1 MAIKNIIHFIDKR
14 EGLQIF
20 LGFSIFFCVLFFIIG
35 VGIYDER
42 SDERNDKEMI
52 EIANECKADA
62 LACDFVSA
70 HKRLNVL
77 ASDRDGANDI
87 ESNGINYYKIKEKR
101 YNEAFDYVF
110 NAEAMFLCAKGDK
123 ESIDRITFLLSSI
136 PVKGVAIPEGTPY
149 EYEDDFDHET
159 KDLHRDYIEYAS
171 SFNQKCDALIDLAI
185 SNNNYLLIK
194 KVIPLFK
201 TVPEQLKSHYK
212 RHLLDYSNSSK
223 KNAILKINK
232 AIRDGVFPN
241 VTQEIK

>member
-1 MAIKNIIHFIDKR
+1 MAVKDIIHFIDKR
-14 EGLQIF
+14 EGLQTF
-20 LGFSIFFCVLFFIIG
+20 LSISLYFFIFFLIIG
-35 VGIYDER
+35 LGIYFEG

-52 EIANECKADA
+52 EIANKCKADA

-70 HKRLNVL
+70 HEKLNTL
-77 ASDRDGANDI
+77 ASDRDGANEYD
-87 ESNGINYYKIKEKR
+87 YQRIKEKR
-101 YNEAFDYVF
+101 YNEVFDYVF

-136 PVKGVAIPEGTPY
+136 PVKGIAIPEGTPY
-149 EYEDDFDHET
+149 EYEHDFDSDT
-159 KDLHRDYIEYAS
+159 RDLHKDYIEYAS
-171 SFNQKCDALIDLAI
+171 SFNQKCDVLIDLAI

-212 RHLLDYSNSSK
+212 RHLLEYSNSSK

>member
-1 MAIKNIIHFIDKR
+1 MAIKDIIHFIDKR

-20 LGFSIFFCVLFFIIG
+20 LGFSFFLCVLFSIG
-35 VGIYDER
+35 VYTEYEKG
-42 SDERNDKEMI
+42 SDERNEKEMI
-52 EIANECKADA
+52 EIANKCKVDA

-70 HKRLNVL
+70 HEKLNTL
-77 ASDRDGANDI
+77 ASDRDGAN
-87 ESNGINYYKIKEKR
+87 EYNYQRIKEKR
-101 YNEAFDYVF
+101 YNEVFDYVF

-123 ESIDRITFLLSSI
+123 ESIDRITFLLASI

-149 EYEDDFDHET
+149 EYEHDFDSDT
-159 KDLHRDYIEYAS
+159 RGLHKDYIEYAS

-212 RHLLDYSNSSK
+212 RHLLGYSNSSK